1 MRKTRVA
8 DFNTSLQCKLACL
21 SLSGL
26 TRQSI
31 LYLSA
36 TQKVA
41 NAGEIK
47 FLGNCSGNEP
57 LGEVSDLFPADLIFK
72 KPKNFNSPLAH
83 FADWRKVLMR
93 DFIIQQPLRSFHKH
107 FSNIDGDSVEKKA
120 PAQNFGQGLAL
131 RQAVVIRQIQW
142 T

>member
-1 MRKTRVA
+1 MEAIST
-8 DFNTSLQCKLACL
+8 
-21 SLSGL
+21 SGL
-26 TRQSI
+26 DSAYFTESSMTRSCAR
-31 LYLSA
+31 LSMRWH
-36 TQKVA
+36 
-41 NAGEIK
+41 
-47 FLGNCSGNEP
+47 
-57 LGEVSDLFPADLIFK
+57 ADLIFK